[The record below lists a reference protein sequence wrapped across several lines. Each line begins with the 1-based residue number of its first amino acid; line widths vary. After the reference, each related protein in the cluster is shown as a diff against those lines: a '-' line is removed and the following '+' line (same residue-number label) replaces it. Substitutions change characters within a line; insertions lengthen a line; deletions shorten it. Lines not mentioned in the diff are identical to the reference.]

1 MSTFLQ
7 MKNRIADDIKRSD
20 LATQIGVAINRAI
33 EHYEKDRFFFNE
45 TNGTFSTVAGQ
56 ESYGTSDSVPS
67 TIAEVDTVTLT
78 QTSTNIYPLTKTSF
92 DSIRALNA
100 GGTTA
105 RGVPLEYAY
114 YQEKF
119 WFYPIPD
126 AAYTVTV
133 YFKKTYTQLS
143 ADGDTND
150 WTEEAEDLIE
160 ARARWWIYRRIIR
173 SPDNIADADMAK
185 AEELE
190 ALRSL
195 ESKTTMLISTGT
207 VRKNYL

>member
-7 MKNRIADDIKRSD
+7 MKTRIADDLKRSD

-33 EHYEKDRFFFNE
+33 EFYEKDRFFFNE
-45 TNGTFSTVAGQ
+45 TSGTFVTVSGQ
-56 ESYGTSDSVPS
+56 ESYGSADSIPS
-67 TIAEVDTVTLT
+67 TIAEIDDVTLT
-78 QTSTNIYPLTKTSF
+78 QSSTNIFPLDKTSF
-92 DSIRALNA
+92 SSIRDLNS

-105 RGVPLEYAY
+105 TGVPMDYAY
-114 YQEKF
+114 YTEKF
-119 WFYPIPD
+119 WLSPIPNGV
-126 AAYTVTV
+126 YTVTV

-160 ARARWWIYRRIIR
+160 ARARWWVNKRIIK
-173 SPDNIADADMAK
+173 DYEAAAEAK
-185 AEELE
+185 GEELE
-190 ALRSL
+190 ALSSL
-195 ESKTTMLISTGT
+195 QSKTTMLISTGS